1 MPLRLVELLP
11 GTRQEDITCRMYETS
26 LDECT
31 GSYEALSYVW
41 GNASE
46 KTPIQIN
53 GQTLEIGPNL
63 RLALFNL
70 RELDKPRTLWI
81 DAICIRQAST
91 DERNQQVAIMGE
103 IYRQARRT
111 VVWLGD
117 EVKWETKTAIS
128 MLEALADDAI
138 SRFRS
143 SHGDGNGEVENIV
156 HLNNLPV
163 SMIEKAG
170 VKDPMF
176 DRYQN
181 DGTALH
187 LLERQWWY
195 RAWTL
200 QEILLPSRAI
210 TVIGRYS
217 MDWERLR
224 IGANHGLNLGIWTPI
239 AMGIMRDPILTP
251 FLSLQKLG
259 QQRQMQD
266 PKEPPAQV
274 LLKLLFQCR
283 FREATIPHDKIYS
296 LLGLIT
302 STGSN
307 APAAPIPAHP
317 PLGIKPDYSSP
328 VDTVYTHAARQ
339 MILVSNTLDVLGGCG
354 GSPPTPAL
362 DSGVTMPSW
371 VPDWRIAQDVS
382 PLVYDALDQQR
393 TTHATAHSNALV
405 QFIDTGGS
413 TLVLHGHEIASLT
426 ALAPPLA
433 HPIMDSANMISDLE
447 KWVDEI
453 DGTVSL
459 LRLLGGLLGQVC
471 KSLGNIYEA
480 IMSVVPLLATFA
492 KWESFATEVAPTNP
506 GPGVAGSGS
515 RPEPSPSNPT
525 TELTHET
532 SGLASP
538 ATPDEEPEDQLAVYW
553 QTLCTGTYESDVAA
567 NASGRGR
574 KIASQK
580 LFYSWRASL
589 KPLYQL
595 HRWNADRMLR
605 PLGFVGYVVKTYRMF
620 SNFTIFLEGS
630 YGRRLGRAANGY
642 LCLVPAAAE
651 VGDKVI
657 LARGGR
663 VPLVVR
669 EDGGTGYWRLVGE
682 AYVHGIMDGEAWEE
696 DKCKEFQ
703 VR

>member
-26 LDECT
+26 LVECT

-81 DAICIRQAST
+81 DAICIRQACT
-91 DERNQQVAIMGE
+91 NERNQQVAIMGE

-117 EVKWETKTAIS
+117 EVKVETKAAIS
-128 MLEALADDAI
+128 MLEALAEDAI
-138 SRFRS
+138 SRFRG

-181 DGTALH
+181 DISAMR
-187 LLERQWWY
+187 LLESEWWY

-200 QEILLPSRAI
+200 QEILLPSKAI
-210 TVIGRYS
+210 TVMGRYS
-217 MDWERLR
+217 IDWERLR
-224 IGANHGLNLGIWTPI
+224 IGANHGLNLGIWVPI

-251 FLSLQKLG
+251 FMSLQAMG
-259 QQRQMQD
+259 QQRQSQD

-283 FREATIPHDKIYS
+283 FREASIPHDKVYS
-296 LLGLIT
+296 LLGLVASNSSNT
-302 STGSN
+302 PVAST
-307 APAAPIPAHP
+307 PAHP
-317 PLGIKPDYSSP
+317 PLGIIPDYSSP
-328 VDTVYTHAARQ
+328 VDTVYTHVARQ
-339 MILVSNTLDVLGGCG
+339 MILESNTLDVLGGCG
-354 GSPPTPAL
+354 GSPATQAL
-362 DSGVTMPSW
+362 DSATMPSW
-371 VPDWRIAQDVS
+371 VPDWRVAQHAS
-382 PLVYDALDQQR
+382 PLVYDARDQRR

-433 HPIMDSANMISDLE
+433 HPIMDSVKMTGELE
-447 KWVDEI
+447 KWGNENHEI
-453 DGTVSL
+453 EGTVSL
-459 LRLLGGLLGQVC
+459 LRYLGTLLGHLC
-471 KSLGNIYEA
+471 KSLGNMYEA
-480 IMSVVPLLATFA
+480 AMSIVPLLTTFA

-525 TELTHET
+525 TELAHE
-532 SGLASP
+532 SSELGSS

-553 QTLCTGTYESDVAA
+553 QTLCTGTYVAAA

-605 PLGFVGYVVKTYRMF
+605 PLGFVGYVVKTFRLF
-620 SNFTIFLEGS
+620 SEFTLFLEGS

-669 EDGGTGYWRLVGE
+669 EDRGTGYWRLVGE
-682 AYVHGIMDGEAWEE
+682 AYVHGIMDGEAWE
-696 DKCKEFQ
+696 DKCKEFH